1 MKRGYVASGCSAT
14 GLKACTDP
22 LLLPGLHYYSYKPT
36 SDFSRPQLD
45 PSLFSPMVWCSGTL
59 NDPIPVYVVR
69 PYILF
74 GFNEVDSSSQCG
86 ITPQVAAER
95 YAILMNNNPYP
106 NQLTSPSCAS
116 GDLTWFLDF
125 FAECARLYPTEPMCR
140 VTIMNVH
147 RYVCT
152 VQSLMSHLNKIHDAF
167 NLPIVL
173 TEFACN
179 LPTTNSSVTSQMK
192 YMQQAVNILE
202 STDFVLKYYW
212 FTAHI
217 QANNALIKVINGVEE
232 LSELGALY
240 LSLPHNSPSPS
251 SSPSSSVSQSG
262 TSSSTSSQ
270 SSSPTSS
277 WSRSSTPTSSS
288 TLSNTGTTSFSSSS
302 TPSFSATPSFSES
315 SSITPSNSFSP
326 SRSPTKSRSNTRS
339 STTTPSTTK
348 SPRPSRTSTKSKSAT
363 RTSTPTPSQSRT
375 PSKSQTPSR
384 SLTRVTVG
392 VSSDDIE
399 PTTTPRRK
407 RKQNKTF

>member
-14 GLKACTDP
+14 CLKACTDP

-36 SDFSRPQLD
+36 SDFSQPQLD

-59 NDPIPVYVVR
+59 NDPIPAYVVR

-202 STDFVLKYYW
+202 STEFVLKYYW

-251 SSPSSSVSQSG
+251 SSSSVSQSG

-277 WSRSSTPTSSS
+277 WSRSSTPTSTS
-288 TLSNTGTTSFSSSS
+288 TLSNTGTSSFSSSS
-302 TPSFSATPSFSES
+302 TPSFSVTPSFSES

-363 RTSTPTPSQSRT
+363 RTSTTTPSQSRT

-392 VSSDDIE
+392 MSSDDIE